1 MVEKELQTYLQR
13 EEEMFQLNRD
23 PGYMILW
30 KHRNSCVFQGTQ
42 PSMSNIMQE
51 HCDEHHLWGLAG
63 AQELLSL
70 EHNTNRV

>member
-1 MVEKELQTYLQR
+1 
-13 EEEMFQLNRD
+13 
-23 PGYMILW
+23 
-30 KHRNSCVFQGTQ
+30 
-42 PSMSNIMQE
+42 MQE